1 MIYRKVYR
9 KKIVSPDGRVVTES
23 TSFVET
29 SCVETST
36 EDQTSDS
43 QQVSVKVTAQSGLAS
58 ISASGRSSSVSC
70 TASISASGHASCEEN
85 S

>member
-23 TSFVET
+23 TSF
-29 SCVETST
+29 VETST